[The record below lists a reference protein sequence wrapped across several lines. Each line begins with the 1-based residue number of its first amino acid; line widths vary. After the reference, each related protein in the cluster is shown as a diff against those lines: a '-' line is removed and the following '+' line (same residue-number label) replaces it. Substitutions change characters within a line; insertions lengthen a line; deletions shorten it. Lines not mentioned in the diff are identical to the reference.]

1 MMSSSSKPRAGV
13 DIWSLAAQPLESLVK
28 SAWDIRLENF
38 GPDIDWVNPIR
49 TAVLS
54 VTGTTCAIK
63 CAHCGGKYLEHML
76 PIERWRELDSSKTS
90 SCLISGG
97 CDYFGRVPIGRYLH
111 LLPELSSKWR
121 LNMHLGLPSEEVT
134 SSVAPFCHVVSFDFV
149 VDDET
154 IRDVYGFP
162 ASGQDFLET
171 YCMLRQYVKVIPHI
185 CIGLRGGQI
194 SGELDAIHALTGIGA
209 DAIVFIVFI
218 PTPGTLYGN
227 CTPPSV
233 ESVVR
238 IIAGARHLF
247 PKTPIYLG
255 CMRPHGK
262 YRHVLDPMA
271 IQAGV
276 NRVVAPTQQARA
288 EALKLGLDASWIE
301 ECCAL

>member
-1 MMSSSSKPRAGV
+1 MSISKPRVEV
-13 DIWSLAAQPLESLVK
+13 DIRSFAAQPLESLMK
-28 SAWDIRLENF
+28 SAWDIRLRNF
-38 GPDIDWVNPIR
+38 GSGIEWVNPIR

-54 VTGTTCAIK
+54 VTGTTCALG

-76 PIERWRELDSSKTS
+76 PIERWRELDPAKIS

-97 CDYFGRVPIGRYLH
+97 CDCLGKVPIEPYIH

-121 LNMHLGLPSEEVT
+121 LNMHLGLTSEEVI
-134 SSVAPFCHVVSFDFV
+134 SSVSPFCHVVSFDFI

-171 YCMLRQYVKVIPHI
+171 YCMLRQYVNVIPHI

-218 PTPGTLYGN
+218 PTPGTFYGN
-227 CTPPSV
+227 CAPPPV
-233 ESVVR
+233 DSVVR
-238 IIAGARHLF
+238 IIATARRVF
-247 PKTPIYLG
+247 PQTPLYLG
-255 CMRPHGK
+255 CMRPHGR
-262 YRHVLDPMA
+262 YRHILDPMA
-271 IQAGV
+271 IRAGV
-276 NRVVAPTQQARA
+276 NRIVAPAQQAKA
-288 EALKLGLDASWIE
+288 EASKLGLNASWLE
-301 ECCAL
+301 ECCVL